1 MPRKERLD
9 EGLRFRFLTKLAEEA
24 NKRGVVCGNVTTK
37 NWISKS
43 VGSSRNSVIE
53 GRISLTYWIHME
65 SARVEWW
72 LWIGK
77 EEDQIEAARM
87 SFDMHIRSNKTEIE
101 SSYGGELNWEFPR
114 KSAFAIQQDYDDF
127 LLSDVS
133 RWSYWVEKMVG
144 DMKRLDD
151 ATIPYYT

>member
-1 MPRKERLD
+1 
-9 EGLRFRFLTKLAEEA
+9 
-24 NKRGVVCGNVTTK
+24 
-37 NWISKS
+37 
-43 VGSSRNSVIE
+43 
-53 GRISLTYWIHME
+53 ME

-133 RWSYWVEKMVG
+133 RWGYWVEKMVS

>member
-1 MPRKERLD
+1 MTIKKDSNSLD
-9 EGLRFRFLTKLAEEA
+9 NDQEKSQNDYDCLPDL
-24 NKRGVVCGNVTTK
+24 K
-37 NWISKS
+37 NL
-43 VGSSRNSVIE
+43 E
-53 GRISLTYWIHME
+53 
-65 SARVEWW
+65 
-72 LWIGK
+72 
-77 EEDQIEAARM
+77 
-87 SFDMHIRSNKTEIE
+87 NKTEIE

-133 RWSYWVEKMVG
+133 RWGYWVEKMVS